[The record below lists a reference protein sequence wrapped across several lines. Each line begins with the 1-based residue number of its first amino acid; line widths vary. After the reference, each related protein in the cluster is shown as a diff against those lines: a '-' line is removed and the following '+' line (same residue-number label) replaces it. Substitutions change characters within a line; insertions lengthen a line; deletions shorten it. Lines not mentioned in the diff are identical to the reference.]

1 METGSRRLPA
11 LLDPSSVLLYT
22 QQLFGAPLPPRDSLL
37 LLLQICD
44 ELLPNLR
51 ARSHLHNLIHRDK
64 TAAHC
69 LLQRDGHVVAGATVR
84 LFGDLSS
91 TTAVCVDVRSP
102 ALISCTEQCG
112 KQVLLMACTQ
122 KVGCAGLGLGTAVA
136 NQVKSMAATL
146 AADSGSCVLTQSDE
160 GVQAT
165 CFWKRQ
171 VSAAL

>member
-1 METGSRRLPA
+1 MHSAAIRGSHQ
-11 LLDPSSVLLYT
+11 DKKDGS
-22 QQLFGAPLPPRDSLL
+22 APLPPRDSLL

-146 AADSGSCVLTQSDE
+146 AADSGSCVLAQSDE